1 MQRHIRKIVIFPLVF
16 IYSLEIA
23 SGVKYTSVPFFNI
36 FMHGNVFHLFLCC
49 YCLWEMLVNRP
60 MSNTHMLL
68 VGLVSA
74 TVGMYLSPTPFQGT
88 SGIIFTITGLLLSAY
103 PTSGNYIRVAV
114 ATAICTAVQPSSWC
128 VHIVPLVLGFVYYR
142 ILKSLRNGHTV

>member
-1 MQRHIRKIVIFPLVF
+1 
-16 IYSLEIA
+16 
-23 SGVKYTSVPFFNI
+23 
-36 FMHGNVFHLFLCC
+36 
-49 YCLWEMLVNRP
+49 MLVNRP

-74 TVGMYLSPTPFQGT
+74 TVGMYMSPTPFQGT

-103 PTSGNYIRVAV
+103 QTRGNYIRVAV

-128 VHIVPLVLGFVYYR
+128 VHIVPLVIGFVYYR
-142 ILKSLRNGHTV
+142 ILKTARHGNTF

>member
-49 YCLWEMLVNRP
+49 YCLWAMLVNRP

-74 TVGMYLSPTPFQGT
+74 T
-88 SGIIFTITGLLLSAY
+88 
-103 PTSGNYIRVAV
+103 NYARVAV

-142 ILKSLRNGHTV
+142 ILKTARHGHTV

>member
-16 IYSLEIA
+16 IYSLEMA

-49 YCLWEMLVNRP
+49 YCLWAMLVNRP
-60 MSNTHMLL
+60 MSNAHMLL

-74 TVGMYLSPTPFQGT
+74 TLGMYLSPTPFQGT
-88 SGIIFTITGLLLSAY
+88 SGIIFTITGLILSAY
-103 PTSGNYIRVAV
+103 PTSGN
-114 ATAICTAVQPSSWC
+114 
-128 VHIVPLVLGFVYYR
+128 
-142 ILKSLRNGHTV
+142 